1 MAVGPSLAGAFPE
14 FHGPLDKAVQFLS
27 PRYGQKYR
35 KTIFWKGDL
44 TMKKFLAL
52 LMAMAMIL
60 SLAACGGSKQET
72 PTQSGGDSAGTE
84 APAETRTLRVA
95 MECAYAPYNWT
106 QSDDSNGAVPISG
119 SSDYA
124 YGYDVMIAKY
134 ICEQLGWNLEI
145 VKSDWESII
154 PAIQSGTVDA
164 GICGQSIT
172 ADRLEMVDFS
182 DPYYYATIVTV
193 VPEDGTYADAASVAD
208 LAGGTCTSQLNTI
221 WYDNCLPQIPD
232 ANILPGQES
241 APAMIVA
248 LTSGRVDYIVTD
260 QPTGLAAVASN
271 PGLKLLDFTGTDG
284 EFEVSDED
292 INIGIS
298 VQKGNSELLDAIN
311 GVLATLS
318 EDDYT
323 NMMNEAISVQPLSE

>member
-1 MAVGPSLAGAFPE
+1 
-14 FHGPLDKAVQFLS
+14 
-27 PRYGQKYR
+27 
-35 KTIFWKGDL
+35 
-44 TMKKFLAL
+44 MKKFFAL
-52 LMAMAMIL
+52 LMAMSMIL
-60 SLAACGGSKQET
+60 SLAACGGSKQESSA
-72 PTQSGGDSAGTE
+72 QSGDASAEAE

-124 YGYDVMIAKY
+124 YGYDVMMAKY
-134 ICEQLGWNLEI
+134 ICEQLGWELEI

-154 PAIQSGTVDA
+154 PAIQAGTVDV

-172 ADRLEMVDFS
+172 SDRLEMVDFS

-232 ANILPGQES
+232 ANVLPGQES

-260 QPTGLAAVASN
+260 QPTGLAAVSANS
-271 PGLKLLDFTGTDG
+271 GLKMLEFTGDG
-284 EFEVSDED
+284 AFEVSDED

-298 VQKGNSELLDAIN
+298 MLKGNTELCDAIN
-311 GVLATLS
+311 GVLAGLTE
-318 EDDYT
+318 EDFT
-323 NMMNEAISVQPLSE
+323 NWMNDAIAVQPLSE

>member
-1 MAVGPSLAGAFPE
+1 
-14 FHGPLDKAVQFLS
+14 
-27 PRYGQKYR
+27 
-35 KTIFWKGDL
+35 
-44 TMKKFLAL
+44 MKKFLSL
-52 LMAMAMIL
+52 IMAMAMIL
-60 SLAACGGSKQET
+60 SLAACGGSK
-72 PTQSGGDSAGTE
+72 TE
-84 APAETRTLRVA
+84 APAQSETPAASEARTLRVA

-124 YGYDVMIAKY
+124 YGYDVMMAKY

-172 ADRLEMVDFS
+172 SDRLEMVDFS

-193 VPEDGTYADAASVAD
+193 VAEDGAYADAASVAD

-260 QPTGLAAVASN
+260 QPTGLAAVAAN
-271 PGLKLLDFTGTDG
+271 PGLKILDT
-284 EFEVSDED
+284 EFAVED
-292 INIGIS
+292 YAIGLK
-298 VQKGNSELLDAIN
+298 KGNTELLNAIN
-311 GVLATLS
+311 GVLATLT
-318 EDDYT
+318 EEDYT
-323 NMMNEAISVQPLSE
+323 SMMNEAISVQPLSE

>member
-1 MAVGPSLAGAFPE
+1 
-14 FHGPLDKAVQFLS
+14 
-27 PRYGQKYR
+27 
-35 KTIFWKGDL
+35 
-44 TMKKFLAL
+44 MKKFLSL
-52 LMAMAMIL
+52 IMAMAMIL
-60 SLAACGGSKQET
+60 SLAACGGSK
-72 PTQSGGDSAGTE
+72 TE
-84 APAETRTLRVA
+84 APAQSETPAASEARTLRVA

-124 YGYDVMIAKY
+124 YGYDVMMAKY

-221 WYDNCLPQIPD
+221 WYDNCLPQSPD

-311 GVLATLS
+311 GVLATLA